1 MLQDGLDECV
11 RWGEVDI
18 QGLLMLEGAKLEA
31 QRGKMDNSRAMLKVL
46 KSKHTHPT
54 SSFKTRIYIFYLSLK
69 LSQCRWATVIIIWV
83 FLVFYMISAV
93 IKGCKS
99 LNKAFRCH

>member
-1 MLQDGLDECV
+1 MCCGLYFKGKTEEALQVLQDGLDECV

-46 KSKHTHPT
+46 KSKHTHT
-54 SSFKTRIYIFYLSLK
+54 QQAHSKLGYIFFICL
-69 LSQCRWATVIIIWV
+69 CNWV
-83 FLVFYMISAV
+83 SAD
-93 IKGCKS
+93 G
-99 LNKAFRCH
+99 LQW